1 MMFVAVTV
9 QSHEFKCQIHN
20 AKLHNKEMF
29 MMKAVST
36 QKKMPMSN
44 DMFQRITRRVPYQE
58 GFRFSTGIGNYTG
71 QVATTLE
78 DFAEMLKTVDLK
90 SIDFHMERRD
100 FEKWVLGVFSDEEL
114 AQMINRR
121 AVFQGENRRKELV
134 MTVQDHLEDLKK
146 MPRTA

>member
-1 MMFVAVTV
+1 MSLNVKFTMLNY
-9 QSHEFKCQIHN
+9 K
-20 AKLHNKEMF
+20 AKQKEMF
-29 MMKAVST
+29 IMKAFST

-44 DMFQRITRRVPYQE
+44 DMVQRITRRVPYQE

-78 DFAEMLKTVDLK
+78 DFAEMLKTVDSK

-100 FEKWVLGVFSDEEL
+100 FEKWVLGVFGDEQL
-114 AQMINRR
+114 AQMLNRR

-134 MTVQDHLEDLKK
+134 MTVQNHLEDLKK
-146 MPRTA
+146 IPRTA